1 MPRILDPS
9 RRRDRES
16 ASKRRSRVAGG
27 RQPGR
32 GGRARGGAIFAR
44 ERHRARSPGRARRRY
59 SGVGRRCGLRSG
71 LCARP
76 HRRRAPGSAPPRRSP
91 PPHGTQCGDHLRSAL
106 GGAVR
111 PGCGGGA
118 DGRLPGRGLP
128 AGCTSR
134 GGRRWSERRARRAR
148 RHRGACASDPALPG
162 ARPPR
167 RAGQRAAAAR
177 HGGGARSL
185 RIGAQRGGAVS
196 PAAVVTGGSG
206 GIGTAIVGE
215 LRAKGWTVTSL
226 SRSEG
231 CDVSDEKQVRAAF
244 ARLDSLDALINGAAV
259 LIKRPVTELTA
270 EDWDVQLGAGLRGA
284 FLCSREAFRLMRDR
298 GGSIVMISSLSGV
311 AGAEKFPGMAASVA
325 PKSGLAGLTEALAAE
340 GRELG
345 IRVNAISPGAVDT
358 PMLRIAGVE
367 GLVLGPADVARVA
380 VWLASPDSAPLSGAN
395 VRMDPPYKAL

>member
-1 MPRILDPS
+1 
-9 RRRDRES
+9 
-16 ASKRRSRVAGG
+16 
-27 RQPGR
+27 
-32 GGRARGGAIFAR
+32 
-44 ERHRARSPGRARRRY
+44 
-59 SGVGRRCGLRSG
+59 
-71 LCARP
+71 
-76 HRRRAPGSAPPRRSP
+76 
-91 PPHGTQCGDHLRSAL
+91 
-106 GGAVR
+106 
-111 PGCGGGA
+111 
-118 DGRLPGRGLP
+118 
-128 AGCTSR
+128 
-134 GGRRWSERRARRAR
+134 
-148 RHRGACASDPALPG
+148 
-162 ARPPR
+162 
-167 RAGQRAAAAR
+167 
-177 HGGGARSL
+177 
-185 RIGAQRGGAVS
+185 VS

-311 AGAEKFPGMAASVA
+311 AGAEKFPGMAAYVA
-325 PKSGLAGLTEALAAE
+325 AKSGLAGLTEALAAE

-367 GLVLGPADVARVA
+367 GPVLGPADVARVA